1 MVFWVSRIQCN
12 CKFIAESDEC
22 GNDNVCNDENIF
34 DGRIEDQVD
43 DSETESN
50 SEESSEDEWV
60 FPVSDSHSK
69 FKRV

>member
-1 MVFWVSRIQCN
+1 M
-12 CKFIAESDEC
+12 
-22 GNDNVCNDENIF
+22 CNDENIF